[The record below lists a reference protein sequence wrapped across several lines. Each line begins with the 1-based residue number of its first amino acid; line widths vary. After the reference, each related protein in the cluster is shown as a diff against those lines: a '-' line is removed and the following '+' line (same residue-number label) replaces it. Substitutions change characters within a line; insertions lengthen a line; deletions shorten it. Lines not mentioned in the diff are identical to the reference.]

1 VSEEHVEGRPA
12 ACLRPSVARYG
23 GSRRAGFAPRE
34 HAATPSRHVTL
45 IVSFAEPIDIC
56 AMPEGLQRPGR
67 FQSFVAGLHAAPARV
82 RDEGSGHL
90 VHAFLTPLGVGSL
103 FGVPANALA
112 SRVVAL
118 GDLLGARARELEDR
132 LACARSW
139 PERFA
144 VLDQVLARVL
154 APAPPAPEI
163 LWAWRK
169 LAAAHGRLAVGALA
183 REIGWSRRHFG
194 ERFRAEVG
202 LAPKAAARVLRF
214 ERAQSLFAAREPGGI
229 GAVAAACGYADQSHL
244 TREWVALSGS
254 TPRAWLADEL
264 PFLQDY
270 ELEALVSSRA

>member
-1 VSEEHVEGRPA
+1 
-12 ACLRPSVARYG
+12 
-23 GSRRAGFAPRE
+23 
-34 HAATPSRHVTL
+34 
-45 IVSFAEPIDIC
+45 
-56 AMPEGLQRPGR
+56 MPEGLQRPGR

-90 VHAFLTPLGVGSL
+90 VHAFLTPLGVRSL

-118 GDLLGARARELEDR
+118 GALLGARARELEDR

-144 VLDQVLARVL
+144 VLDQVLARML

-202 LAPKAAARVLRF
+202 LAPKAPRACAF

-229 GAVAAACGYADQSHL
+229 GAVAVTRLRRSESPHSSGWRSAARRRARGSPKSSYSFKTTSSRRWYPRAHEVL
-244 TREWVALSGS
+244 RRAPLRPGHGGVARVLP
-254 TPRAWLADEL
+254 TPRVEVPRRLGE
-264 PFLQDY
+264 
-270 ELEALVSSRA
+270 